1 MAVAGLVMLLFAEAI
16 TGLFTSEPDVLR
28 WGTRCLQILG
38 LGFPMYAVGMVVI
51 QALNGA
57 GDTVTPS
64 ILNFIC
70 FWLLQL
76 PLAYLLAT
84 GTSLQAN
91 GAFVAIVVSETLLTI
106 LGVIVFRRGKWKQ
119 HAA

>member
-1 MAVAGLVMLLFAEAI
+1 MAVAGLVMLLFAETI
-16 TGLFTSEPDVLR
+16 TGLFTSEADVLR